1 MAIVMKHAL
10 SWIAPTYERVRRT
23 SSLSLERLKVQKV
36 HNVHNSPISNTIDSN
51 SIDNLNKKLSTETTG
66 RDLFTIKAEMGFYTK
81 ANLEN
86 GNPRH
91 VE

>member
-1 MAIVMKHAL
+1 M
-10 SWIAPTYERVRRT
+10 TF
-23 SSLSLERLKVQKV
+23 
-36 HNVHNSPISNTIDSN
+36 
-51 SIDNLNKKLSTETTG
+51 LNKKLLTETTG
-66 RDLFTIKAEMGFYTK
+66 RDKFTIKVEMCFYIK